1 MFIDERNLKIYIYG
15 EEIDMRGGFE
25 RLMYFIREKFRHD
38 VDQGYLY
45 LFFGRIRKRIKALY
59 YDGSGLVL
67 VAKRLETG
75 RFMSGNNLSDLK
87 VISTIEFQSLF
98 HGGHIVRPQ
107 IKRDLT
113 LQAD

>member
-25 RLMYFIREKFRHD
+25 RLMYFIREKFHHD
-38 VDQGYLY
+38 LDQGYLY
-45 LFFGRIRKRIKALY
+45 LFFGRNRKRIKALY

-67 VAKRLETG
+67 VSKRLESG

-87 VISTIEFQSLF
+87 EISVKEFRSLF
-98 HGGHIVRPQ
+98 HGGHIVRPLL
-107 IKRDLT
+107 KRDLT
-113 LQAD
+113 LHAG